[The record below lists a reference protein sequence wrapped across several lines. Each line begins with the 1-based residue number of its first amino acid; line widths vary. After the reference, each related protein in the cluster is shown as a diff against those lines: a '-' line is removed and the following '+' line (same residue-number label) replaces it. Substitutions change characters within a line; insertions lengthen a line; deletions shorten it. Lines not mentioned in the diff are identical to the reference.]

1 MPSVPAVSSDPVT
14 DGSSS
19 PVGRRALSSSVR
31 SGNGSGE
38 GVKPEKAELVDMA
51 RKVWRGGS
59 KEAEGRRGDSQ
70 TPLLFIYPLAKEKIG
85 GSN

>member
-1 MPSVPAVSSDPVT
+1 
-14 DGSSS
+14 
-19 PVGRRALSSSVR
+19 
-31 SGNGSGE
+31 
-38 GVKPEKAELVDMA
+38 VKPEKAELVDMA